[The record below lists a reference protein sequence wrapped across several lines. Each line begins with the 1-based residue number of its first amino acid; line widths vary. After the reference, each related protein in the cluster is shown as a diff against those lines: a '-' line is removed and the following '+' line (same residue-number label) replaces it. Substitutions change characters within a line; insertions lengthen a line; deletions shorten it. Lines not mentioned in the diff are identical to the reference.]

1 MTKVESLKVQYPH
14 LNISFLDLAK
24 KLDST
29 KSHKYTPV
37 ICKILND
44 RFSIIGLTD
53 NKQWAEENKLK
64 LKERGID
71 LSDLS
76 DSSIFVFSLIMDT
89 ISSDYFDTINDFIF
103 YGEKGLLDKKDV
115 LTYKNIEEIKND
127 ISLASMKFEEK
138 DYANQIYK
146 EFENETWLAL
156 RPLTFESSAKYGA
169 ATKWCT
175 TYRHDKSY
183 FAKYW
188 NRGVLVYFINK
199 KTGYKFAGFKE
210 LKRAHELSFWN
221 SIDTRIDSMELECDF
236 YLYEIIK
243 NIFKSTKSNSEFC
256 NFELQL
262 KVQKECH
269 YMIEKES
276 DMLIEPVTEVEYP
289 AIDVPREFLI
299 RQEETI
305 GYIDYPGGVSNND
318 VIIRFMNESEQQA

>member
-1 MTKVESLKVQYPH
+1 MTKVESLKVQFPH

-24 KLDST
+24 KLDPT

-37 ICKILND
+37 ICRILNEKFLMAD
-44 RFSIIGLTD
+44 FS
-53 NKQWAEENKLK
+53 ENKHWVVEVKEK
-64 LKERGID
+64 LTERGID
-71 LSDLS
+71 VSVLSNPTLFVLS
-76 DSSIFVFSLIMDT
+76 QLMDT
-89 ISSDYFDTINDFIF
+89 INNDYFDTINDFVF
-103 YGEKGLLDKKDV
+103 YGEKGLLDKKDI

-138 DYANQIYK
+138 DYANQIHK

-169 ATKWCT
+169 STKWCT

-188 NRGVLVYFINK
+188 DRGALVYFINK
-199 KTGYKFAGFKE
+199 KTGYKFAGYKE
-210 LKRAHELSFWN
+210 LKRGNELSFWN

-243 NIFKSTKSNSEFC
+243 NIFKSTKTNSEFC
-256 NFELQL
+256 DFELQL

-269 YMIEKES
+269 YMIETES
-276 DMLIEPVTEVEYP
+276 DMLIEPVAEVAYP
-289 AIDVPREFLI
+289 INDVPRELLT
-299 RQEETI
+299 RVQEP
-305 GYIDYPGGVSNND
+305 DYTTYDNRTTNND